1 MNKLI
6 EIGKC
11 LVDISMIAAVESHR
25 HGYQQKYEGAKVTL
39 TNGVVVFEEQSS
51 LREVKSKVQAAITQ
65 SVRGGWKLVPLEPTQ
80 EMLAAAGDC
89 EDVLWDEVE
98 DDLFIVQHRA
108 IYAAMLAAA
117 PGEKS

>member
-25 HGYQQKYEGAKVTL
+25 HGYQQKYEGAKITL

-51 LREVKSKVQAAITQ
+51 LREVKEKIQAALLGA
-65 SVRGGWKLVPLEPTQ
+65 VNRNEHGV
-80 EMLAAAGDC
+80 M
-89 EDVLWDEVE
+89 
-98 DDLFIVQHRA
+98 
-108 IYAAMLAAA
+108 
-117 PGEKS
+117 PGS

>member
-11 LVDISMIAAVESHR
+11 LVDISMIAAVEPHR
-25 HGYQQKYEGAKVTL
+25 HGRNPSHEGAKITL

-51 LREVKSKVQAAITQ
+51 LREVKEKIQAALT
-65 SVRGGWKLVPLEPTQ
+65 GWQLVPLEPTP

-108 IYAAMLAAA
+108 IYEAMLAAA
-117 PGEKS
+117 PGNPE